1 VVFAITVQRSGGPLG
16 LRMPDFGRAM
26 RGPALASGVMAMAVI
41 GARHLLPDEAG
52 AAARLL
58 LLVPAGAV
66 SYLAALLLL
75 ERTALRETAQ
85 LVGR

>member
-1 VVFAITVQRSGGPLG
+1 V
-16 LRMPDFGRAM
+16 PDFGRAM
-26 RGPALASGVMAMAVI
+26 RAPALASGVMAVAVI
-41 GARHLLPDEAG
+41 GARYLMPDEAG

-58 LLVPAGAV
+58 MLVPTGAV
-66 SYLAALLLL
+66 SYLVALLLL

>member
-1 VVFAITVQRSGGPLG
+1 
-16 LRMPDFGRAM
+16 M
-26 RGPALASGVMAMAVI
+26 
-41 GARHLLPDEAG
+41 
-52 AAARLL
+52 
-58 LLVPAGAV
+58 LVPAGAV